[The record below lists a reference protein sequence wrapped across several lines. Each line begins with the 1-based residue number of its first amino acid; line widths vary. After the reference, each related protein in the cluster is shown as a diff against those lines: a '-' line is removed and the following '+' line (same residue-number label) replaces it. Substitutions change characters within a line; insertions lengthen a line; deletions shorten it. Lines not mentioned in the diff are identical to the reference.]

1 MKETNKKIA
10 DILFQ
15 HHQIDILKYEA
26 AFLTKSIEKRM
37 QETVCSSHEAY
48 CDLLQFDVAEPKLFM
63 DSMQI
68 SYSEFFRNPLT
79 FSVLEK
85 IILPTII
92 CKNKN
97 VKKRE
102 IRIWSAACASGQESY
117 SISMLLNEYS
127 QEKPDFRI
135 FATDQS
141 ESQIK
146 IAENG
151 VFSESTVSNLS
162 LKRVNDWFSKHGH
175 HYTAKPELKEN
186 IEFSTFDLLD
196 KQHICPPTSIFGEFD
211 IIFCANVLFYYKPV
225 FQKKI
230 IEKLKKCLSENGFL
244 ITDETEREILL
255 QHGFQEV
262 YPQSGIFKKYKD

>member
-26 AFLTKSIEKRM
+26 TFLNNSIEIRM
-37 QETVCSSHEAY
+37 QETTCVSHEAY
-48 CDLLQFDVAEPKLFM
+48 CDLLEIDIVEARGFI

-85 IILPTII
+85 IILPNLIA
-92 CKNKN
+92 KSVNE
-97 VKKRE
+97 KKRE
-102 IRIWSAACASGQESY
+102 IRIWSAACASGQEAY
-117 SISMLLNEYS
+117 SVSMLLNEYS
-127 QEKPDFRI
+127 QEKPAFRI

-141 ESQIK
+141 ESQIE
-146 IAENG
+146 IAGKG
-151 VFSESTVSNLS
+151 VFSELAVRNLS
-162 LKRVNDWFSKHGH
+162 LKRVNHWFIRHGH
-175 HYTAKPELKEN
+175 QYIIKPDLREN

-196 KQHICPPTSIFGEFD
+196 KKHICPPTSIFGEFD

-255 QHGFQEV
+255 HYGFQEV
-262 YPQSGIFKKYKD
+262 YPQSGIFKK